1 LHKNHVF
8 GLNGTFP
15 ATLIFSQKKRF
26 RKLEFR
32 FRKLEFLSNW
42 FTSTMSKNGFV
53 GLKMGGGLVVEEVV
67 PVPVAAFKTV
77 SLMV

>member
-1 LHKNHVF
+1 
-8 GLNGTFP
+8 
-15 ATLIFSQKKRF
+15 
-26 RKLEFR
+26 
-32 FRKLEFLSNW
+32 
-42 FTSTMSKNGFV
+42 MSKNGFV